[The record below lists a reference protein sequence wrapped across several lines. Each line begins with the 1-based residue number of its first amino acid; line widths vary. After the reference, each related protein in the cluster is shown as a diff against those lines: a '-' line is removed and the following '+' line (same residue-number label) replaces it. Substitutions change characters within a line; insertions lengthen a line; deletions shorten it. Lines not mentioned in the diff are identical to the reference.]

1 MESGLPTLSLNFL
14 IKGLS
19 TLGLISKWDLII
31 KKKISKWDFKLL
43 TIYGVSLFGQSDFV
57 IGHETLY
64 VNHLKWE

>member
-1 MESGLPTLSLNFL
+1 MSDELWVMSDEWWVMEIEWWKMVGQTGS
-14 IKGLS
+14 
-19 TLGLISKWDLII
+19 
-31 KKKISKWDFKLL
+31 KLL